1 MLEENNREALAI
13 SQKLFL
19 PTVLWHCYMAQK
31 THSMSCPPTRE

>member
-1 MLEENNREALAI
+1 MLEGNNREALAI

-31 THSMSCPPTRE
+31 NPLDVMPA